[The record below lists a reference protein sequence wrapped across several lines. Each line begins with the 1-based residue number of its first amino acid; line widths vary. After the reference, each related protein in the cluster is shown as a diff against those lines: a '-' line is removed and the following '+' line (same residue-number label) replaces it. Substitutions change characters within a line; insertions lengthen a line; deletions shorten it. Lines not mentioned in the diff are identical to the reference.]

1 MSLGRFLWKSSRGL
15 TSYPR
20 INESRAAQ
28 ASKTPPE
35 NDPHLLSNR
44 EPVRIETTSWRFVLG
59 SAIGVGLVSFLATEF
74 MHYWLVP
81 DLGRNRERLLAE
93 ALSALIVSCLIA
105 KLAHMSRQQHRLTIA
120 RMQVIAE
127 MNHHIRNALAP
138 ISLSVDA
145 IENQQLIR
153 VISDG
158 LDRIDWALREI
169 LPREEP
175 IAEEQL
181 YGLGFF
187 KPEHRGEDSNYQPKR
202 SVQ

>member
-1 MSLGRFLWKSSRGL
+1 MSLGRFLWKSNRGL
-15 TSYPR
+15 TSYSR
-20 INESRAAQ
+20 VNESRAQ
-28 ASKTPPE
+28 ASTTKSE
-35 NDPHLLSNR
+35 NSARLQSNR
-44 EPVRIETTSWRFVLG
+44 GWLRIETTSWQFVLG
-59 SAIGVGLVSFLATEF
+59 AAVGVGLVSFLATEL

-81 DLGRNRERLLAE
+81 DLGRNHERLLAE
-93 ALSALIVSCLIA
+93 GLSALIVSCLIA
-105 KLAHMSRQQHRLTIA
+105 KLAQMSRQQHRLTLA

-145 IENQQLIR
+145 IENQQMIR

-181 YGLGFF
+181 YGLGFL
-187 KPEHRGEDSNYQPKR
+187 KPEHQGENGDCQSHGT
-202 SVQ
+202 VH